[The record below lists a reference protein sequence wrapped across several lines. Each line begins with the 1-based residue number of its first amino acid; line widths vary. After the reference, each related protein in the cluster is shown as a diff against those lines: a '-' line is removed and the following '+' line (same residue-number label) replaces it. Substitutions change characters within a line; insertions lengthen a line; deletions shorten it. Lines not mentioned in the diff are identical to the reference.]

1 MTMMSMK
8 ECALQEEH
16 RSLLAGRMSH
26 SHIERE
32 TTLVQALVDNQS
44 PVMKAW
50 FVLMLVNL
58 GLFLLLIH

>member
-1 MTMMSMK
+1 MSMK
-8 ECALQEEH
+8 ECAIQEEH
-16 RSLLAGRMSH
+16 RALLSGRRSH
-26 SHIERE
+26 GEGE

-58 GLFLLLIH
+58 ALFLVLIH